1 MRMKIVVLDGFTL
14 NPGDNPWDDIEALG
28 ELMVYDRTPN
38 DEIVQRAIGADIL
51 LTNKTPITAE
61 TIAQLPNLR
70 FISVLATGY
79 NVVNVAAAREQEIP
93 VSNVPVYA
101 TDAVAQHVFALLLTL
116 IHQPT
121 LHDQAIRDGQWQ
133 SRGDFSF
140 WLSPLSELRGKTFG
154 IIGFGRIGQAVAKLA
169 TAFGMKVLAYDCS
182 KQQAA
187 FSEGITRAETI
198 EDIFRL
204 SDVVSLHCP
213 QTASNTGLI
222 GATSLSTMKPSALLI
237 NTARGGL
244 INERDLADALKEKR
258 LAGAALDVV
267 SAEPIS
273 ADNPLLTA
281 PNCLFTPHIAWA
293 AREARHRLMAGTA
306 ANIKAFLSGR
316 PINVVGE

>member
-1 MRMKIVVLDGFTL
+1 MRMKNVVLDGFTL

-79 NVVNVAAAREQEIP
+79 NVVNVAAAREQGIP

-101 TDAVAQHVFALLLTL
+101 TDAVAQHVFALLFTL

-154 IIGFGRIGQAVAKLA
+154 IIGFGRIGQAVAELA

-187 FSEGITRAETI
+187 LLEGIT
-198 EDIFRL
+198 
-204 SDVVSLHCP
+204 V
-213 QTASNTGLI
+213 NTGLKMQRY
-222 GATSLSTMKPSALLI
+222 S
-237 NTARGGL
+237 
-244 INERDLADALKEKR
+244 
-258 LAGAALDVV
+258 V
-267 SAEPIS
+267 
-273 ADNPLLTA
+273 
-281 PNCLFTPHIAWA
+281 
-293 AREARHRLMAGTA
+293 AGT
-306 ANIKAFLSGR
+306 
-316 PINVVGE
+316 PV